1 MKNLIPTLLLI
12 FILFS
17 SLHGVSQNSDR
28 FPLLHKRIMQA
39 KLREIKLKLN
49 LDQSTF
55 DKFSPVYIKY
65 EQEIYE
71 IDFGA
76 TAEMMKVNPDSL
88 SVDEADKL
96 ILSQLQTGRKLID
109 IRENYYKQ
117 FRAIIT
123 PQQIIKLYHSE
134 AELRKKVI
142 NELKRRMISK

>member
-1 MKNLIPTLLLI
+1 
-12 FILFS
+12 
-17 SLHGVSQNSDR
+17 
-28 FPLLHKRIMQA
+28 MQA

-96 ILSQLQTGRKLID
+96 ILSQLQTGRKLIN